1 MKKFLKTFI
10 FAFAIIFVVL
20 LSNVIVKADTG
31 PKPYVSIKIIGD
43 TQGYYMT
50 LLSER
55 AQYGPY
61 SNNPEYQENIDN
73 IDLKFAEYEDSDGYY
88 YFYYYSD
95 ISNNVYGWNYY
106 PPSHFKILIY
116 DSINDRF
123 ITNNE
128 KYERTSFE
136 TAFTIE
142 LVEDNA
148 NMAFTVKQDHYY
160 LFRVIMGVIIRFI
173 ICLTIELGIA
183 FLFKIKN
190 KQLLIV
196 LAANVLTQLFLNIT
210 LGVFINNN
218 GLNMWGI
225 IPIYVFSE
233 ILIIIIEAVIY
244 CLLINKVDKDNQHK
258 KLDLIVYAFFAN
270 IASIVL
276 GFVLLTSLG
285 F

>member
-10 FAFAIIFVVL
+10 FVFAIIFVVL

-88 YFYYYSD
+88 YLYYYSD

-148 NMAFTVKQDHYY
+148 NMTFTVKQDHYY

>member
-10 FAFAIIFVVL
+10 FVFAIIFVVL

-50 LLSER
+50 LISR
-55 AQYGPY
+55 SNQCGPY
-61 SNNPEYQENIDN
+61 SNNPDHQDIDN
-73 IDLKFAEYEDSDGYY
+73 IDLKFASYNDSDGYY
-88 YFYYYSD
+88 YLYYYSD

-148 NMAFTVKQDHYY
+148 NMTFTVKQDHYY

-210 LGVFINNN
+210 LGIFINNN

-233 ILIIIIEAVIY
+233 ILIVIIEAVIY

-258 KLDLIVYAFFAN
+258 KLDLIVYAIFAN